1 MEYLTIKRG
10 YQILPDNSIKFG
22 IRVTNTTDSTVS
34 DVEAV
39 LDYSESLFN
48 LDGEKI
54 SKLGN
59 IPPGVERTAKFIL
72 KPSNC
77 IHKEEIG
84 ATVLYK
90 DSKWEHHVEKMKPK
104 EIDCVCPFLKE
115 KPMKRNDFLERAS
128 IGQSLNKGINFKGLS
143 PEKIISYLTQTCKN
157 SLYKVD
163 EYAIRD
169 GIIIYFAAES
179 VGEQI
184 DYLLTAFVRENDGL
198 TQVLFKAVS
207 DEEHGLNGF
216 LNEIIADLQHL
227 ASTTDSAQ
235 EIGVIKKENVIN
247 IKDSVVQR
255 SNFNIADD
263 SDIDVKDS
271 LVQRTNFDSMK
282 LDEKSIDNNS
292 NSDELEAID
301 SKVKEKS
308 KLTETQKK
316 AETQLSQKD
325 IGNNIYPKPKK
336 SSNKYVYAS
345 ILVIFLILGSFL
357 PVIPHSYTTYEPYI
371 TTETYYVDEPY
382 ETTETETYYEE
393 VPVTEDV
400 TREKTIVSPVTQEV
414 GMDYDGW
421 MFKRYI
427 DLDSKKGVK
436 ISGHIS
442 ELSDNNCDFS
452 VMDVQTYNSFINNG
466 YKFDSSMKLYV
477 LKKNIDSSYFSFVPD
492 KSDYY
497 VFYFRKVDFSKTT
510 KYSVEATM
518 DYSTTETTTDTVEKT
533 REVPVTKY
541 KEVPKTRQVEK
552 ERRVTKSTHISLFEM
567 FV

>member
-54 SKLGN
+54 YKLGN

-77 IHKEEIG
+77 IHKEKIG

-169 GIIIYFAAES
+169 GTIIYFAAES

-227 ASTTDSAQ
+227 ASTTESAQ

-255 SNFNIADD
+255 SNFNLADD

-282 LDEKSIDNNS
+282 QDEKSIGNNS
-292 NSDELEAID
+292 NSDELKSIGSVD
-301 SKVKEKS
+301 SKKEKES

-316 AETQLSQKD
+316 AVEKLSQK
-325 IGNNIYPKPKK
+325 NIESNTYHKPKK

-345 ILVIFLILGSFL
+345 IIVIFLILGSFL

-382 ETTETETYYEE
+382 ETTEIETYYEE
-393 VPVTEDV
+393 VPVTE
-400 TREKTIVSPVTQEV
+400 
-414 GMDYDGW
+414 
-421 MFKRYI
+421 
-427 DLDSKKGVK
+427 
-436 ISGHIS
+436 
-442 ELSDNNCDFS
+442 ELFE
-452 VMDVQTYNSFINNG
+452 TEI
-466 YKFDSSMKLYV
+466 L
-477 LKKNIDSSYFSFVPD
+477 IDSSYSIIGLNHDDPESRYWKRYIELD
-492 KSDYY
+492 D
-497 VFYFRKVDFSKTT
+497 RKDIEISGTI
-510 KYSVEATM
+510 
-518 DYSTTETTTDTVEKT
+518 TENSGNSYT
-533 REVPVTKY
+533 
-541 KEVPKTRQVEK
+541 
-552 ERRVTKSTHISLFEM
+552 F
-567 FV
+567 